1 MSEDDPNRL
10 REGTSSFARRTAA
23 VVQPHL
29 GPLAVAFA
37 LSALYFILDLR
48 GGDLAAHLYRAELFK
63 NDGLFVWNYNW
74 YGGHYVVSYGVIF
87 PTLSATIGVRL
98 AGALSYLIGVLLFS
112 ILAREVF

>member
-1 MSEDDPNRL
+1 MTMKNRVASAV
-10 REGTSSFARRTAA
+10 GAGARKSIGL
-23 VVQPHL
+23 VQPHL

-37 LSALYFILDLR
+37 LSLLYFFLDLR

-63 NDGLFVWNYNW
+63 NDGFFVWNYNW

-98 AGALSYLIGVLLFS
+98 AGVLAYMLGVLL
-112 ILAREVF
+112 